1 MPIRGRLEDNNA
13 HQPKPDFWFGLGL
26 YDDEQL
32 SRLKGFELADNNIQ
46 YFAQKSLKE
55 TSRHLDDTFVYQP
68 VKSKENAAFP
78 WMVGELKPED
88 GNEDICL
95 RQAANASHTCAVL
108 CEQLARLAATDGL
121 PIVAFTS
128 IGPQAKVFITYNFGT
143 AEDQCYVC
151 SSLTST
157 YRFPIL
163 PYQPADNIFHLSG
176 CLVYG
181 VATLETCCMP
191 FNFGA

>member
-1 MPIRGRLEDNNA
+1 MLEDNNS

-32 SRLKGFELADNNIQ
+32 SRLKGLELADKGIK
-46 YFAQKSLKE
+46 YFAQTSLKK
-55 TSRHLDDTFVYQP
+55 TSQYHDEPFIYQP

-88 GNEDICL
+88 GNEEICL
-95 RQAANASHTCAVL
+95 RQAANASHTCVVL
-108 CEQLARLAATDGL
+108 CEQLARLAATDGS

-128 IGPQAKVFITYNFGT
+128 VGPQAKVFITYKSGT

-157 YRFPIL
+157 YHFPVL
-163 PYQPADNIFHLSG
+163 PHRLADSFIHPSE

-181 VATLETCCMP
+181 VAT
-191 FNFGA
+191 